1 MYLYVKHPN
10 EAKYHHLVKKTKKN
24 GLKYLKDLK
33 ALIEYSNNM
42 QDVYED
48 IEEHNPSK
56 KYVFIIFDDMIAD
69 MISNKKL
76 SPKVTELFIRGG
88 KLSISTVFITES
100 YFALPKDVKLYTF
113 FQYENCKQTIAS
125 TNRI

>member
-1 MYLYVKHPN
+1 MYLNVKHPN
-10 EAKYHHLVKKTKKN
+10 EAKYQHLIKKAKTN

-48 IEEHNPSK
+48 IEEYNPSR

-76 SPKVTELFIRGG
+76 SPIVTELFIRGG
-88 KLSISTVFITES
+88 KLSISTVFITQS
-100 YFALPKDVKLYTF
+100 YFAVPKDVKLYTF
-113 FQYENCKQTIAS
+113 F
-125 TNRI
+125 